1 MTSITRKRH
10 LNPRRRHRTYPRAV
24 KRARHNAYRT
34 RKPHDHGTRH
44 HGPPA
49 IRLLGPKPQGPSW
62 DRQPFHWP
70 DKPLTS
76 TNLS

>member
-1 MTSITRKRH
+1 MTGITARRN
-10 LNPRRRHRTYPRAV
+10 LNPARRHRAYPRV
-24 KRARHNAYRT
+24 IKRARHSAYRVK
-34 RKPHDHGTRH
+34 KPGDHGTRH

-62 DRQPFHWP
+62 ARTPWQWP
-70 DKPLTS
+70 EQPLTS